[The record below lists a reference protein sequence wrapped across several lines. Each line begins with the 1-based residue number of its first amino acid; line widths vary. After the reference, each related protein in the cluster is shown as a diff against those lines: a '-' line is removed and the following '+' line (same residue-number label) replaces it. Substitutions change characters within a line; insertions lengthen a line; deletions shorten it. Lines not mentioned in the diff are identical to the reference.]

1 MSYADPIVLT
11 PADEHVVINA
21 LRYARGRATYVAE
34 EMCSFVAAHW
44 HQLSDNTKAVIAR
57 DVRIELDRRHND
69 TTELGTLLLHQIPHW
84 ERLLDTI
91 EKEGID
97 Q

>member
-1 MSYADPIVLT
+1 MSYADPVILT

-21 LRYARGRATYVAE
+21 LRYARGRATYVVE
-34 EMCSFVAAHW
+34 EMCQFVANRW

-57 DVRIELDRRHND
+57 DVQLELNLRYND
-69 TTELGTLLLHQIPHW
+69 TTELGALLWHQIPHW
-84 ERLLDTI
+84 EHLLDTI
-91 EKEGID
+91 EKH